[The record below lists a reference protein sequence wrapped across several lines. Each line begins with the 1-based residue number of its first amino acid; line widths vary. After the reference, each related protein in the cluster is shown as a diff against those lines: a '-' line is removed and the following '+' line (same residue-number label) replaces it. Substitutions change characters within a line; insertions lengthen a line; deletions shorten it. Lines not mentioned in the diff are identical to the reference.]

1 MRIDLHC
8 HTKATK
14 KSESLG
20 RNVDKATF
28 INKILDSQGRIVAIT
43 NHNQFDYIQYSDFL
57 NDNFQVWPGVELD
70 VKGSNS
76 EGHCIL
82 ISNPK
87 EVIIFDDLIKEIT
100 LNSTPDNFSIS
111 IENLCAKISN
121 LNLIVIAHYGNKK
134 PYLSDDDINL
144 LRSSLTSKTAFFLE
158 PQNLRSAGI
167 YCAHD
172 LNAIVG
178 SDHHDW
184 GTYPGKDKE
193 LPELKLPIDNFEK
206 FFLLV
211 KKDPQVIKTFLDQK
225 LYGSIDVQP
234 FPDCKLH
241 LDIFR
246 DINIVF
252 GGKGTGKTEIL
263 RAIEKVFQQSGTT
276 DVAKYFA
283 SDKKT
288 TYDQM
293 TTIVVENEDFK
304 ALNINNC
311 SESFKSIKTWNEKT
325 VTTTKQYHDWC
336 KTKDS
341 EALGKN
347 FGFISAMFGEIIDST
362 SYIKS
367 NQFFT
372 KYKQNIIDLLNE
384 QFTEYLQ
391 YEEEMQLKALLS
403 SLKKSI
409 IENVIHEFCKLK
421 ALELEKVTIDK
432 MKAIHKSK
440 KGTESKPSG
449 TGLLEQYGDCIAI
462 NNNAS
467 TILKTLATEPK
478 NSYELLGNL
487 IDKGSIYQ
495 KKTVVVDP
503 DFANSK
509 YVFKLGKS
517 KIQTLRNLK
526 GLIESIK
533 KDSYSSKVK
542 ESISNFNNMANPDNV
557 LSIEDFL
564 GVFAETVKADKI
576 TPYKP
581 SNGEQSML
589 VLNYALLDDTKKYF
603 VLDEPEMSV
612 GHKYINQVIVP
623 RLKELARQ
631 GKVVVVSTHDANI
644 AIRTLPFLSIYR
656 EDLGEGKYT
665 TYVGNPFVETM
676 RNYDN
681 KDLTISWAKTSIDT
695 LEGGKE
701 AFIERGEAYGKER
714 I

>member
-14 KSESLG
+14 KSESPG

-28 INKILDSQGRIVAIT
+28 INKILGSQGQIVAIT

-57 NDNFQVWPGVELD
+57 NDKFQVWPGVELD

-134 PYLSDDDINL
+134 PNLSDDDINS
-144 LRSSLTSKTAFFLE
+144 LRSLLTSKTAFFLE

-178 SDHHDW
+178 SDHLDW
-184 GTYPGKDKE
+184 NTYPGKDKE
-193 LPELKLPIDNFEK
+193 LPELKLPVDNFEK
-206 FFLLV
+206 FFLLI

-234 FPDCKLH
+234 FSDCKLH
-241 LDIFR
+241 LDIFK

-276 DVAKYFA
+276 DVAKYYA

-293 TTIVVENEDFK
+293 TTIVVENEDFT

-341 EALGKN
+341 EVLGKN

-362 SYIKS
+362 SYTKS
-367 NQFFT
+367 KQFFT

-384 QFTEYLQ
+384 QFTEYLPV
-391 YEEEMQLKALLS
+391 EEEKQLKALLL
-403 SLKKSI
+403 SLKMSI
-409 IENVIHEFCKLK
+409 INNVIHEFCKLK

-503 DFANSK
+503 EFANSK
-509 YVFKLGKS
+509 YAFKLGKS

-526 GLIESIK
+526 GFIESIK

-542 ESISNFNNMANPDNV
+542 ESISNFNNMANPYNV

-576 TPYKP
+576 TPYTP

-656 EDLGEGKYT
+656 EDLGAGKYT

-681 KDLTISWAKTSIDT
+681 EDLTISWAKTSIDT

>member
-8 HTKATK
+8 HTKKTK

-20 RNVDKATF
+20 RNVDKVTF
-28 INKILDSQGRIVAIT
+28 INKILDSQVQIVAIT
-43 NHNQFDYIQYSDFL
+43 NHNQFDYFQYSDFL

-87 EVIIFDDLIKEIT
+87 DVICFDALIKEIT

-111 IENLCAKISN
+111 IENLCEKISDM
-121 LNLIVIAHYGNKK
+121 NLIVIAHYGNKK
-134 PYLSDDDINL
+134 PYLSNDDIEL
-144 LRSSLTSKTAFFLE
+144 LRSLLTSKTAFFFE

-184 GTYPGKDKE
+184 STYPGKDKE

-211 KKDPQVIKTFLDQK
+211 KKDSQVIKTFLDKK

-263 RAIEKVFQQSGTT
+263 RAIEKIFQQSGTT
-276 DVAKYFA
+276 EVAKYYA

-293 TTIVVENEDFK
+293 TTVVIQNEDFK
-304 ALNINNC
+304 ALNIDNC
-311 SESFKSIKTWNEKT
+311 SESFKLIKKWNEKP
-325 VTTTKQYHDWC
+325 VTTTKQYYDWC

-347 FGFISAMFGEIIDST
+347 FGFISAMFSEIIDST
-362 SYIKS
+362 SYTNS

-384 QFTEYLQ
+384 KFTEYIQ
-391 YEEEMQLKALLS
+391 VDEETQLKALLS
-403 SLKKSI
+403 LLKKSM

-449 TGLLEQYGDCIAI
+449 TGLLEQYGNCITI
-462 NNNAS
+462 HNNAS
-467 TILKTLATEPK
+467 IILETLATKPK
-478 NSYELLGNL
+478 YSYELLGNL

-495 KKTVVVDP
+495 KKIIVVNP

-517 KIQTLRNLK
+517 KIQTLKSLK
-526 GLIESIK
+526 TFITSIK
-533 KDSYSSKVK
+533 KDAYSNKVK
-542 ESISNFNNMANPDNV
+542 ESISNFNNMANPDDV
-557 LSIEDFL
+557 RSIEDFL
-564 GVFAETVKADKI
+564 GIFAETVKDDKI

-631 GKVVVVSTHDANI
+631 EKVVIVSTHDANI

-656 EDLGEGKYT
+656 EDLGSGNYT
-665 TYVGNPFVETM
+665 TYVGNPFIEMM

-681 KDLTISWAKTSIDT
+681 KELQISWAKTSIDT